1 MGKFFGRVG
10 VGMLVSFPVICLLTG
25 GVNEGF
31 ELLLVSIVCT
41 AGIGLVVW
49 IPVWA
54 IAGWVTL
61 GVLGRLFNVNKVA
74 EQPKLKPTREFDDQS
89 DQNPTVGARRGKRP
103 FAEVRALKAYVMRAM
118 EEGMDVE
125 EMTRRLRQNGW
136 EPEEIQGAHQRF
148 LITQSETHES

>member
-10 VGMLVSFPVICLLTG
+10 VGMLVSFPVICILTG

-31 ELLLVSIVCT
+31 LLLLVSIVCT

-54 IAGWVTL
+54 IVGWVTL
-61 GVLGRLFNVNKVA
+61 AVLGRLFNVNKVA
-74 EQPKLKPTREFDDQS
+74 EQPKLKPTREFDDHS
-89 DQNPTVGARRGKRP
+89 DRNPTAGARRGRRP
-103 FAEVRALKAYVMRAM
+103 FAEVQALKAYVRRAVA
-118 EEGMDVE
+118 EGMDVE

-136 EPEEIQGAHQRF
+136 ELEEIQVAYQVF
-148 LITQSETHES
+148 LLTQSETHES